1 MNIVAVADAFIPQPV
16 MAEAM
21 SLLEPSKLVFL

>member
-16 MAEAM
+16 MAEAL
-21 SLLEPSKLVFL
+21 SLLEPSTLVVL